1 MKFYSLAAAALIGGL
16 AFGLIGNLSLVAF
29 AQQAAE
35 EIAAPKSAAESKAE
49 PKADAAKAEP
59 AIEPAKETAAAD
71 AKKSAAPSDD
81 SALSGQELAIDSYE
95 LTINGKSYDIQLG
108 EQLRTPPVKALKD
121 GNNRYSVQIAP
132 TQLAKMNTLQLR
144 YPYPSR
150 AFDDEA
156 TKERTIRV
164 YHEMG
169 FAILVTDFGG
179 PLNNP
184 ETSIPKIVD
193 VLKETLREELV
204 GDLKNPKEASSK
216 LEYVTKNGTRVN
228 GVIVQVKLSDA
239 KIVEAAAFT
248 ISNEKFFATLTL
260 QLFGIPFEHVR
271 GKIKDMLE
279 SFEAK

>member
-1 MKFYSLAAAALIGGL
+1 MKFYSLAAAALLGGL
-16 AFGLIGNLSLVAF
+16 ALGLIGNLSSVAY
-29 AQQAAE
+29 AQQPAE
-35 EIAAPKSAAESKAE
+35 ETAVLEST
-49 PKADAAKAEP
+49 AEP
-59 AIEPAKETAAAD
+59 AGTASNGASNGASNAESNAKRTAVA
-71 AKKSAAPSDD
+71 SDD

-95 LTINGKSYDIQLG
+95 LTINGKSFDIQLG
-108 EQLRTPPVKALKD
+108 EQLRVPPVKALKD

-150 AFDDEA
+150 AFDDEEK
-156 TKERTIRV
+156 KERTIRV

-204 GDLKNPKEASSK
+204 GGLKNPKEASSK

-228 GVIVQVKLSDA
+228 GVIVQVKLSDV

-279 SFEAK
+279 SFEPK